1 MNELREVLW
10 RDKFLHLRSNAE
22 ALQYVTAM
30 FDRCEPISIN
40 HAISECRDPKDD
52 KFLELALNGDA
63 DVIIS
68 GDIHLLEMHPW
79 RGIAILKPAHYLALQ
94 HCDDLP

>member
-10 RDKFLHLRSNAE
+10 REKFLRLRSDAE
-22 ALQYVTAM
+22 ASQFVSAM
-30 FDRCEPISIN
+30 FDRCQAVNIVRT
-40 HAISECRDPKDD
+40 ISECRDPKDD
-52 KFLELALNGDA
+52 KFLELALNGEA

-79 RGIAILKPAHYLALQ
+79 RGIAILKPAHYLARQ
-94 HCDDLP
+94 SGEELP